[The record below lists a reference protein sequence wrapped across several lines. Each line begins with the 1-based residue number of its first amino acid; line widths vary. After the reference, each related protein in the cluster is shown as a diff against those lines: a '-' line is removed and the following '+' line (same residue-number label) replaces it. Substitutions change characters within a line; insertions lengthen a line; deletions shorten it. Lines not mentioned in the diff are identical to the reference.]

1 MCCLQALLTA
11 WFGESLAGGRARS
24 PSSPSPSHHGPGAH
38 QHTGLEHHPTGHE
51 QADSAQ
57 TAWEYCHHGQKSPA
71 QLSSGSHLQ
80 VGCSCT
86 PQLPWVPLPEYMES
100 EGMACPGASAVCRV
114 HAGCQGSC
122 HPQNLS
128 DFTSP
133 VFSQLSECWS
143 DLRFQ
148 PTHQVQLCG
157 AITRL
162 KLSAKPS
169 PHFRDRQKQQ

>member
-1 MCCLQALLTA
+1 MVWGVTGRTPQAKGAEPGHHHHHHPLPMVLVHTSTQGWSTIPQVMIMQTVPRLLGNIVTTA
-11 WFGESLAGGRARS
+11 RRAQHNFPVAHACRWDV
-24 PSSPSPSHHGPGAH
+24 PALHSSPG
-38 QHTGLEHHPTGHE
+38 
-51 QADSAQ
+51 
-57 TAWEYCHHGQKSPA
+57 C
-71 QLSSGSHLQ
+71 LSQS
-80 VGCSCT
+80 T
-86 PQLPWVPLPEYMES
+86 WRS
-100 EGMACPGASAVCRV
+100 EGMACSGASAVCPV

-143 DLRFQ
+143 DLCFQ